1 MLSYVYASVL
11 SLKATT
17 ISPLYSRLATNALPE
32 HSTELTFNT
41 TSAADW
47 GGAQPF
53 VLMTTSHV
61 CLAGTTLRGTHDAPP
76 ALSPVIPNAID
87 AYNWGYVCGFSILLV
102 RVLNR
107 VVNAL

>member
-1 MLSYVYASVL
+1 MLSCIYASVL

-17 ISPLYSRLATNALPE
+17 ISLLYSCLAANVSPE

-41 TSAADW
+41 TSAANW

-53 VLMTTSHV
+53 ILMTTLYV
-61 CLAGTTLRGTHDAPP
+61 CLAGTTLRGTHNVPP
-76 ALSPVIPNAID
+76 ALSPVVPNAID
-87 AYNWGYVCGFSILLV
+87 AYNRGYVCGFSILLV
-102 RVLNR
+102 RVSNW